1 MPLPQNPWTL
11 DRLTVPDTALVLS
24 PLFAEY
30 LLAPDGELRGG
41 AGRDDRLHVHRA
53 CPYRSI
59 GTVKTAQFE
68 GSEAAVA
75 AFPGTSR

>member
-30 LLAPDGELRGG
+30 LLWPQMENYAVVRGETIDFMSTARARTGPSAP
-41 AGRDDRLHVHRA
+41 
-53 CPYRSI
+53 
-59 GTVKTAQFE
+59 
-68 GSEAAVA
+68 
-75 AFPGTSR
+75 